1 MQISAVLSHKSRTT
15 NMTNDLLKKTN
26 MTNVAKSREDNCK
39 HQKPGGKEN
48 EHIG

>member
-1 MQISAVLSHKSRTT
+1 
-15 NMTNDLLKKTN
+15 

-48 EHIG
+48 EHIGWLSGCLVINRIGYYSIERSGRYW